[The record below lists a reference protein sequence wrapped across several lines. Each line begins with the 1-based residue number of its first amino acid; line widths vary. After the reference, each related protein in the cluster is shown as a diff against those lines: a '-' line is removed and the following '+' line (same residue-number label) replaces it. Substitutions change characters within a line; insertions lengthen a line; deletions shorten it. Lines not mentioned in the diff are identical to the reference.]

1 MLILKMCLWDIRNIL
16 DRSRIIGLQRVIIL
30 ARGVIIG
37 TRTIMLNLVKI
48 WIQLSGKYRLFKVRM
63 IQKFI

>member
-37 TRTIMLNLVKI
+37 TRTIMLSLVEI
-48 WIQLSGKYRLFKVRM
+48 WIQLSGKYRLFKVQM

>member
-37 TRTIMLNLVKI
+37 TRTIMLSLVEI

>member
-37 TRTIMLNLVKI
+37 TRTIMLSLVEI
-48 WIQLSGKYRLFKVRM
+48 WIQLSEKYRLFKVRM